1 MGRAS
6 DRHRGEPWTLGDR
19 VSHLRAADA
28 LTLVVGPVSCT
39 GALEPPWPRSPG
51 AAGTRPLPG
60 RDHHLRHG
68 RMPRGRGQGP
78 LSPPHPRSSEFGLWS
93 VDWTSDTC
101 VLSSRGRLTPPTP
114 RRSGEGGLW
123 FKPDAQG
130 GVRPRELAQREHGA
144 ERCGEGRSAGEGL
157 QQGSKLDGEGRHRG
171 GSEDR
176 HTAGTDL
183 VPRQTRHCVSK
194 TETSTNSPAV
204 VRVRGGVAPGTH
216 LAHA

>member
-19 VSHLRAADA
+19 VSHPHAADA
-28 LTLVVGPVSCT
+28 LTLVVGPVSCA

-101 VLSSRGRLTPPTP
+101 VLSSQGRVTPPTP
-114 RRSGEGGLW
+114 GGAEKVDCGLSQTPRVGCGHESWHSGRTGQRGV
-123 FKPDAQG
+123 ARA
-130 GVRPRELAQREHGA
+130 GVRGQDCSRGPSWT
-144 ERCGEGRSAGEGL
+144 ERNVTEVALRTATLRALTSCPGR
-157 QQGSKLDGEGRHRG
+157 QGTVCLRRK
-171 GSEDR
+171 
-176 HTAGTDL
+176 
-183 VPRQTRHCVSK
+183 
-194 TETSTNSPAV
+194 
-204 VRVRGGVAPGTH
+204 RVRTRPR
-216 LAHA
+216 L